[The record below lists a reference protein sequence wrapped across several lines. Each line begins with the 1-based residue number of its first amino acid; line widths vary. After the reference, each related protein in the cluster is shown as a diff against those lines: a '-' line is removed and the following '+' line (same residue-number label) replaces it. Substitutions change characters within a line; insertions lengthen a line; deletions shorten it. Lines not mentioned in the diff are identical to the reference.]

1 MRLDRMKIMRRDRGL
16 SQSELGARIGVLQ
29 PRVATI
35 EGGASVTRET
45 AEKIA
50 TALLC
55 DVGDLVAPT
64 EPTITLRLS
73 EIPPELLA
81 LLKNN

>member
-64 EPTITLRLS
+64 ETDHNATAVGDS
-73 EIPPELLA
+73 AGATGVAQE
-81 LLKNN
+81 